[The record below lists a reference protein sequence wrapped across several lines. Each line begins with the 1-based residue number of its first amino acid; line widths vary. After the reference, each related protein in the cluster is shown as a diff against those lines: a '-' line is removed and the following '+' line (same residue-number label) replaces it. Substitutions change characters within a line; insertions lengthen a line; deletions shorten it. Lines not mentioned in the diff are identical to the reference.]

1 MTEKA
6 EISTLFKRK
15 DRDSVVND
23 LKKDTES
30 YERYRCLTDELKERL
45 TGFLCGTRTLPLT
58 YDPFFKKMFNP
69 DVYPDRLSGFI
80 SSVLGRKVKVKYTLP
95 VEESLLQGASL
106 LIMDIVVE
114 LEDGSIANV
123 EIQKISYLFPAQRM
137 SCYSADLLLR
147 QYSRVKEQKGKKF
160 TYSDLKK
167 VYTIIIFEQS
177 PAELRRKEY
186 KDTYVHHGTTIF
198 DTRIGMNMLQDYYL
212 IALDVFEKS
221 YYSKDK
227 KVINELN
234 GWLALLSVD
243 STDRLNELV
252 TDYPYLE
259 SVFVDMAGYL
269 DKPAEVINMFSEALK
284 ILDENTV
291 HYMIE
296 EMQKQIDEDKEVIAE
311 KTELLDKRNAEL
323 AEAMAEIECLKKQL
337 QEEE

>member
-186 KDTYVHHGTTIF
+186 KDTYLHHGTTIF